1 MLLDIDSL
9 TVRYRPSAGGAD
21 PDPVRALDDVSLR
34 VERGETYG
42 LLGESGSGKTTL
54 ARALVGLLDD
64 AGGVVR
70 GRAWLDAVPPAW
82 ANPDGTPRAA
92 VVADDASPVRADGA
106 TDLLALPD
114 GHLRDLR
121 WAEIALVPQRAMGAL
136 DPAYTVG
143 AQIREAVRRHDS
155 DADAGR
161 RARDA
166 LDRLGLGATRAGD
179 RPHELSGGERQR
191 AVLAMALACDPAL
204 IVADEPTTGLDA
216 VTRDRILDDIASL
229 DAAVLLVSHDL
240 AALAETATRLAVL
253 HDGRVVETGPTEA
266 VLGEPTNP
274 HTAAL
279 RDAWRLGGGAWD

>member
-1 MLLDIDSL
+1 MLLRVDSL
-9 TVRYRPSAGGAD
+9 TVRYRT
-21 PDPVRALDDVSLR
+21 PDRNGDVRALTDASVS
-34 VERGETYG
+34 VEHGETYG

-64 AGGVVR
+64 AGEVR
-70 GRAWLDAVPPAW
+70 GGHAWFDAVPPAW
-82 ANPDGTPRAA
+82 TDADGTPRAD
-92 VVADDASPVRADGA
+92 VVSDDTPVRADGT

-114 GHLRDLR
+114 AHLRDLR

-143 AQIREAVRRHDS
+143 AQIREAVRRHHP

-166 LDRLGLGATRAGD
+166 LTRLGLRAARAED
-179 RPHELSGGERQR
+179 HPHVLSGGERQR
-191 AVLAMALACDPAL
+191 VVLAMALACDPAL
-204 IVADEPTTGLDA
+204 LVVDEPTTGLDA
-216 VTRDRILDDIASL
+216 VARDRLLDDLASL

-240 AALAETATRLAVL
+240 AALAETADRLAVL

-266 VLGEPTNP
+266 VLGDPASD

-279 RDAWRLGGGAWD
+279 RDAWRAGGGAWD